1 MNNVV
6 NTLARQKSEIEEK
19 YKQKLIERENI
30 EKIAKNLENDIIKVI
45 TGIRRSGKSTLALF
59 LLKNR
64 NFGYVNFDEREL
76 IKTNLD
82 NLLSAVKEVY
92 GDVKLLFLD
101 EIQNVE
107 GWELWVNSLQ
117 RKGYNLIITG
127 SNAKLLSK
135 ELATY
140 LTGRYLEFEVFPFS
154 FREFLKAEN
163 FEFKD
168 LYDKEK
174 EGKIKN
180 LLKRYLEIGGF
191 PEYILKNL
199 EKDYLDT
206 LFRAILYIDVVK
218 RWNVKYSTKLED
230 LARYLIS
237 IYSREYSS
245 TKIKNVLNF
254 RSVLTVEKYIKFLEE
269 AYLIFSL
276 ERFSIKPKEFL
287 KAPKKIYCIDLGL
300 INVISRRLFEEKGQ
314 LMENLVFLE
323 LRRKGLK
330 ENREIFYFKIND
342 NEVDFLIK
350 EGLEIKKLIQVT
362 YASSKDEIERRE
374 IKSLLKASELL
385 KCKDLLIITWDYED
399 EIKENNKTIKLI
411 PLWKWLLRLKE

>member
-1 MNNVV
+1 MNNIV
-6 NTLARQKSEIEEK
+6 NILVRQKSELEEK
-19 YKQKLIERENI
+19 YKQKLIERENV
-30 EKIAKNLENDIIKVI
+30 EKMTKNLENDIVKVI
-45 TGIRRSGKSTLALF
+45 TGIRRSGKSTLTLL

-64 NFGYVNFDEREL
+64 SFGYVNFDEREL

-82 NLLSAVKEVY
+82 NLLSAIKEVY
-92 GDVKLLFLD
+92 GDVKILFLD

-135 ELATY
+135 ELATH

-180 LLKRYLEIGGF
+180 LLKKYLEVGGF

-218 RWNVKYSTKLED
+218 RWNIKYSTKLED

-237 IYSREYSS
+237 IYSREYSA
-245 TKIKNVLNF
+245 TKIKNILNF

-276 ERFSIKPKEFL
+276 ERFSFKPKEFF

-300 INVISRRLFEEKGQ
+300 INVISRRLFEERGQ
-314 LMENLVFLE
+314 LMENLIFLE

-330 ENREIFYFKIND
+330 ENREIFYLKIND
-342 NEVDFLIK
+342 KEVDFLIK
-350 EGLEIKKLIQVT
+350 ENLEIKQLIQAT
-362 YASSKDEIERRE
+362 YANSKDEIERRE
-374 IKSLLKASELL
+374 IKSLIKASELL

-399 EIKENNKTIKLI
+399 EIKENNKVIKCI
-411 PLWKWLLRLKE
+411 PLWKWLLEM

>member
-1 MNNVV
+1 MNNIV
-6 NTLARQKSEIEEK
+6 NILTRQKSEIEEK
-19 YKQKLIERENI
+19 YKQKLIERENV
-30 EKIAKNLENDIIKVI
+30 EKIAKNLENSLIKVI
-45 TGIRRSGKSTLALF
+45 TGIRRSGKSTLAML

-82 NLLSAVKEVY
+82 DLLSAIKEVC
-92 GDVKLLFLD
+92 GDVKFLFLD

-180 LLKRYLEIGGF
+180 LLKKYLEVGGF

-237 IYSREYSS
+237 IYSREYSA
-245 TKIKNVLNF
+245 TKIKNTLNF

-276 ERFSIKPKEFL
+276 QRFSIKPKEFL

-350 EGLEIKKLIQVT
+350 ENLEIRQLIQVT

-374 IKSLLKASELL
+374 IKSLIKAIELL
-385 KCKDLLIITWDYED
+385 KCNDLLIITWDYDD
-399 EIKENNKTIKLI
+399 EIKENNKVIKCI
-411 PLWKWLLRLKE
+411 PLWEWLLKI

>member
-350 EGLEIKKLIQVT
+350 EGLEIKQLIQVT

-374 IKSLLKASELL
+374 IKSLIKASELL

-399 EIKENNKTIKLI
+399 EIKENNKVIKCI
-411 PLWKWLLRLKE
+411 PLWKWLLEI